1 MSASEAPSQFPG
13 GGANVHF
20 RSRLE
25 YSTPSNLLPVKG
37 IAMATTVTVKVYFEA
52 AHRLHN
58 PAQTDEWNREVYG
71 KCNNPH
77 GHGHNYV
84 LEVSVEGEPN
94 SDTGYLFDMKDLK
107 EIIGQTVV
115 AECDPRHLNIEVP
128 WLAGI
133 NPTSENLARVFYD
146 RIDADLPDEIRLAAV
161 TIHET
166 ERNSATYRRS
176 FDY

>member
-1 MSASEAPSQFPG
+1 
-13 GGANVHF
+13 
-20 RSRLE
+20 
-25 YSTPSNLLPVKG
+25 
-37 IAMATTVTVKVYFEA
+37 MATTVTVKVYFEA

-58 PAQTDEWNREVYG
+58 PDKGDKWNRRVYG

-84 LEVSVEGEPN
+84 LEVAVDGEPN
-94 SDTGYLFDMKDLK
+94 PKTGYLMDMKDLK
-107 EIIGQTVV
+107 DIIRRVIIDDV
-115 AECDPRHLNIEVP
+115 DHRHLNIEVP

-133 NPTSENLARVFYD
+133 NPTSENLARIFFD
-146 RIDADLPDEIRLAAV
+146 RIEPELPEEIRLASV